1 MLKMIEIIMLS
12 VNEFLNCENNIKIK
26 ILLNVFSLNY
36 FLLLLYVYFLIIEC
50 FVNKKYDYFDLN
62 ESCGNFG

>member
-26 ILLNVFSLNY
+26 ILLNFFSLNY
-36 FLLLLYVYFLIIEC
+36 FLLL
-50 FVNKKYDYFDLN
+50 
-62 ESCGNFG
+62 

>member
-12 VNEFLNCENNIKIK
+12 VNEFLNWENNIKIK

-36 FLLLLYVYFLIIEC
+36 FLLL
-50 FVNKKYDYFDLN
+50 
-62 ESCGNFG
+62 